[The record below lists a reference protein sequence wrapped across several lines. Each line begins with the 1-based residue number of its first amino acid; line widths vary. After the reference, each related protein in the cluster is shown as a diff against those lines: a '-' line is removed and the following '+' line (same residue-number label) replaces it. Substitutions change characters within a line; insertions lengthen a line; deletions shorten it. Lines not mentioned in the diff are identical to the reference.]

1 VNAFELVLP
10 LIQRGSAMSGE
21 LSVNPIRKERV
32 SHRIALEIC
41 RMIRE
46 GDLRPGD
53 SLPAER
59 ELARRLEVSRSS
71 LREALRGLEIGGI
84 VETRHGGGTFVRE
97 FSPFGV
103 ESPLAMVIET
113 SHELVGDL
121 WEVRRIVEP
130 ALAERAAVRAT
141 GEGIDWLAR
150 MLEDHREFYM
160 REGTGQIARRLDR
173 DFHGAV
179 ARLSGNTSAEQVI
192 QLINSLVHTGY
203 HAHRSFIL
211 ERRRLAYRRHLDILD
226 AIKQR
231 DPSLARKAMIDHLQ
245 EVEEYILGELIDHHE
260 YEIEGAPDDVDSARE
275 RNNSIRKGR

>member
-1 VNAFELVLP
+1 
-10 LIQRGSAMSGE
+10 MSGE
-21 LSVNPIRKERV
+21 LSINPIRKERV
-32 SHRIALEIC
+32 SHRVAIEIC

-46 GDLRPGD
+46 GYLHPGD

-59 ELARRLEVSRSS
+59 ELARKLEVSRAS

-121 WEVRRIVEP
+121 WEVRRIFEP

-141 GEGIDWLAR
+141 REDIAWLER

-160 REGTGQIARRLDR
+160 REGTGQIARRMDR

-179 ARLSGNTSAEQVI
+179 ARLSGNATAEQVI
-192 QLINSLVHTGY
+192 QLINSLVHKGY
-203 HAHRSFIL
+203 HAQRSFIL

-226 AIKQR
+226 AIKQG
-231 DPSLARKAMIDHLQ
+231 DPVLARKAMVDHLQ
-245 EVEEYILGELIDHHE
+245 EVEEYILGELIERQDDE
-260 YEIEGAPDDVDSARE
+260 VGFGPKDVDSARDQSE
-275 RNNSIRKGR
+275 SAGNGR